1 MSKALVIMA
10 AGLASRYGSVKQ
22 MDPVGPGNEI
32 LMEYA
37 IYDALRAGFDRIIVI
52 IRPEMLADCEQRF
65 AARITRATGIPVEFA
80 MQQTGGTWEGIPIA
94 PHRTKP
100 LGTVHALL
108 SARELIDRPFAVINA
123 DDFYGAAVFR
133 TMAEALDS
141 LTGAETS
148 AMAAYLLKNTV
159 TPHSAVNRGICV
171 SEDGCLRSITET
183 SGIRLLPD
191 GRIRVGERALSPD
204 AYVSMNFWG
213 FHPDLLADMNRYLC
227 AFLRTL
233 APEDNKSECLLP
245 TAMDALISAGLTRTR
260 LLPTDSVWFGLTT
273 PDDRPDVLSALREL
287 RAAGVYPQTLWQTE

>member
-1 MSKALVIMA
+1 MNKALVIMA

-52 IRPEMLADCEQRF
+52 IRPEMREDCEQRF

-80 MQQTGGTWEGIPIA
+80 MQQIGEAWEGIPIS
-94 PHRTKP
+94 PQRTRP

-108 SARELIDRPFAVINA
+108 SARDLIDRPFAVINA
-123 DDFYGAAVFR
+123 DDFYGADVFFSIA
-133 TMAEALDS
+133 TALDP
-141 LTGAETS
+141 LTDAKTS

-159 TPHSAVNRGICV
+159 TPHSAVNRGVCAAENGWL
-171 SEDGCLRSITET
+171 SSITET
-183 SGIRLLPD
+183 YGIRLLPD
-191 GRIRVGERALSPD
+191 GSIRTEDRVLSPD
-204 AYVSMNFWG
+204 TYVSMNFWG
-213 FHPDLLADMNRYLC
+213 LHPDLLSDLSQYLC

-233 APEDNKSECLLP
+233 APEDNRSECLLP
-245 TAMDALISAGLTRTR
+245 TAVDSLISAGVTRTR
-260 LLPTDSVWFGLTT
+260 LLPTDDVWFGLTT
-273 PDDRPDVLSALREL
+273 QADRPDVLAALRDL